1 MSREVNTICSTPS
14 HIASRGNSRRF
25 PCTWRTSCPG
35 PESPSWWRLQVFRVE
50 AALLALFD
58 DNRIFLRNAKG
69 FQRGEFPWR
78 WSFCAWCMATPQPEV
93 LLVEDIDQDA
103 RCGPLKFIYEF

>member
-1 MSREVNTICSTPS
+1 M
-14 HIASRGNSRRF
+14 
-25 PCTWRTSCPG
+25 
-35 PESPSWWRLQVFRVE
+35 FRVE

-103 RCGPLKFIYEF
+103 RCGFLKFIYEF